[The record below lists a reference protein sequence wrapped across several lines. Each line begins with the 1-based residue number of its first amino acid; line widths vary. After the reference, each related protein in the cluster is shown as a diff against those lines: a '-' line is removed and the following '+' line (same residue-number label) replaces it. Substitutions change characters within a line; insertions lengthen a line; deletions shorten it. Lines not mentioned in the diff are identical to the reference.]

1 MVSVARES
9 QLVDGFKFRSGHRAL
24 DLTATVSG
32 RKRNAPLDA
41 LKSAADLAR
50 WLRAA
55 GFGETAPYESD
66 LGLARSF
73 REAIYGRVLARKNGV
88 ALKKG
93 DRLMLNAI
101 AAGLGPFVS
110 LNDEG
115 FATTFGSVRQL
126 LTGLALEA
134 ISLIGS
140 EKGSRLRQC
149 EAENCAVLFLDES
162 RNGERRWCS
171 MASCGNR
178 AKVRSF
184 RQRTRLKPSR

>member
-1 MVSVARES
+1 MTRKS
-9 QLVDGFKFRSGHRAL
+9 QLQDGFRFRSGHRAL

-32 RKRNAPLDA
+32 RKRNAPQDA

-55 GFGETAPYESD
+55 GLGETAPDESD
-66 LGLARSF
+66 LALARSL
-73 REAIYGRVLARKNGV
+73 REAIYGLVLARTQGEP
-88 ALKKG
+88 LQER
-93 DRLMLNAI
+93 DRLTLNAI
-101 AAGLGPFVS
+101 ASGHAPFVCLS
-110 LNDEG
+110 DAG
-115 FATTFGSVRQL
+115 VATTFGSVRQL

-134 ISLIGS
+134 IALIGTES
-140 EKGSRLRQC
+140 RSRLRQC

-162 RNGERRWCS
+162 RKGERRWCS

-184 RQRTRLKPSR
+184 RQRSRVKRGR

>member
-1 MVSVARES
+1 MTGKSEL
-9 QLVDGFKFRSGHRAL
+9 QDGFKFRSGHRAL

-32 RKRNAPLDA
+32 RKRHAPLDS

-55 GFGETAPYESD
+55 GLGETAPDDSD
-66 LGLARSF
+66 LALARSL
-73 REAIYGRVLARKNGV
+73 REAIYGLVLARTQG
-88 ALKKG
+88 APLKKS
-93 DRLMLNAI
+93 DRLTLYAI
-101 AAGLGPFVS
+101 ASGHAPFVS
-110 LNDEG
+110 LSDAG
-115 FATTFGSVRQL
+115 VATTFGSVRQL

-134 ISLIGS
+134 IALIGS

-149 EAENCAVLFLDES
+149 EADSCAVLFLDES
-162 RNGERRWCS
+162 RKGERRWCS

-184 RQRTRLKPSR
+184 RQRSRVKRSR